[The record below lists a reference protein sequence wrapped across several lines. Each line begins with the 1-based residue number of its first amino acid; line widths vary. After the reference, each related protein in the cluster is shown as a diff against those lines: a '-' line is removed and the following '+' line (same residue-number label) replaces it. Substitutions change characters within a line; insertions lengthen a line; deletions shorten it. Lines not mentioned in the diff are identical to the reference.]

1 MMEQA
6 ANSPQTKRRYSS
18 ALRLWHWLNA
28 IVITGLLTTVLINS
42 TLNDRKDA
50 VAAYQ
55 QNTRNISL
63 DAAQIQSVIHQQEDR
78 VWDIHIYF
86 GYALASLLVFRITL
100 EFFQVADQKFI
111 RILKA
116 ARNHYVETKE
126 NRFKAQK
133 KYGVKLVYVVFYL
146 LLLVM
151 VSTGL
156 TLVFKKDLGIP
167 RTISHQIKEVHGFC
181 MYLILAF
188 IAAHLVGVFL
198 AERKEDKGI
207 TSDMINGGD

>member
-1 MMEQA
+1 MIEQVA
-6 ANSPQTKRRYSS
+6 KTPQVKRRYSS

-28 IVITGLLTTVLINS
+28 IVITGLLITVLINA
-42 TLNDRKDA
+42 TLNDRRDA

-55 QNTRNISL
+55 QNPRNISL

-86 GYALASLLVFRITL
+86 GYALASLLVFRIIL

-116 ARNHYVETKE
+116 AKNHYLETKE
-126 NRFKAQK
+126 HRFKAQK

-146 LLLVM
+146 LLVVM

-156 TLVFKKDLGIP
+156 TLVFKRDLGIP
-167 RTISHQIKEVHGFC
+167 KNISHQIKEVHGFC

-188 IAAHLVGVFL
+188 VSAHLLGVFL
-198 AERKEDKGI
+198 AERNEEKGI